1 MLRVRRSFLVILTA
15 VMCDCCLAQTSVQ
28 QLATVYV
35 NVESPG
41 TVIPKDFGG
50 LSIEVEDAARKY
62 LGPASSPNLVF
73 YQLLKNLGQGTIRIG
88 GDSGDYSCWDV
99 NSAPQPK
106 DCHFT
111 VTPDAMNGYLKAS
124 ADTGW
129 AIIFNINLAQNSA
142 RWALPYGRAVAKA
155 MAVHPGSRV
164 VFEFG
169 NEPDLYPSENILGNP
184 TADGEKSIRPGTY
197 SWNDLVEEWR
207 SYILA
212 FQRDPITHAIPL
224 VGPAYDSSNDWIN
237 LALGAFLDGV
247 GTRNL
252 AMATVH
258 EYPTGT
264 CSPEKAAEVSIPN
277 MLSQRYIESYVY
289 QVLTND

>member
-1 MLRVRRSFLVILTA
+1 MATSRLPPTLAGPLSSILISHRTL
-15 VMCDCCLAQTSVQ
+15 LA
-28 QLATVYV
+28 
-35 NVESPG
+35 
-41 TVIPKDFGG
+41 
-50 LSIEVEDAARKY
+50 
-62 LGPASSPNLVF
+62 GPYRMDGP
-73 YQLLKNLGQGTIRIG
+73 LLKPWRCT
-88 GDSGDYSCWDV
+88 
-99 NSAPQPK
+99 
-106 DCHFT
+106 
-111 VTPDAMNGYLKAS
+111 
-124 ADTGW
+124 
-129 AIIFNINLAQNSA
+129 
-142 RWALPYGRAVAKA
+142 
-155 MAVHPGSRV
+155 PGSRV